1 MSSPILSPTF
11 HIGTIRIGSIE
22 GASCFSIGNNFIE
35 DFKNSKEHNQGLGNI
50 HGDRNNFDH
59 TRSWLTNYE
68 HDSIKRKK
76 MEQKKRQEE
85 KYKAMGKSKQQTQV

>member
-50 HGDRNNFDH
+50 HGDRNNFAH
-59 TRSWLTNYE
+59 SSSSLTSYE
-68 HDSIKRKK
+68 NDSMKRK
-76 MEQKKRQEE
+76 MIELKK
-85 KYKAMGKSKQQTQV
+85 KKKINKTKQQTQL